1 MISLQVNGDPRESTA
16 ATVTEFAAEL
26 GLPPELLLIEHNGVA
41 LTRSEWPE
49 TRLKDGDRLEI
60 LRVAA
65 GG

>member
-1 MISLQVNGDPRESTA
+1 MISLQVNGAPRKSA
-16 ATVTEFAAEL
+16 ASTVTEFAAEL
-26 GLPPELLLIEHNGVA
+26 GLPAELLLIEHNGVA

-49 TRLKDGDRLEI
+49 TRLQEGDRLEI